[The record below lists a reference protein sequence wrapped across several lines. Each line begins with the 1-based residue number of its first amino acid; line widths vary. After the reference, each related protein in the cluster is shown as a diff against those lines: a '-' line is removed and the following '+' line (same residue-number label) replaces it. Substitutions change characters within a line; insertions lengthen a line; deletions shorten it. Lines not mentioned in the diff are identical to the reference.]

1 MDFKYISGDIETTQ
15 AWKHPDKDLLKS
27 WYSVFKETTG
37 FNKYEYYVGDSLF
50 KVDTTWDVDIFVIGE
65 VDDYE
70 ELKNLLRQAKIAGFE
85 HRQLIDIYWCSN
97 LFTWEEGFQ
106 PYFKLRTWKSVKK
119 VIDGVTK
126 LDKEYPYEEEVIPG
140 LYKIVNNTKPKSY
153 TYWQEMYDKGIYEN
167 TKRRLE
173 DVLN

>member
-27 WYSVFKETTG
+27 WYSVFKETPG

-50 KVDTTWDVDIFVIGE
+50 KVDTTWDVDIFVTGE
-65 VDDYE
+65 VGDYE

-97 LFTWEEGFQ
+97 LFTWEEGFK
-106 PYFKLRTWKSVKK
+106 PYSKLRTWKSQKK
-119 VIDGVTK
+119 YINGVVEV
-126 LDKEYPYEEEVIPG
+126 DKEYPYDEEVIPG
-140 LYKIVNNTKPKSY
+140 LFRVTNNIEPKSY
-153 TYWQEMYDKGIYEN
+153 PYWQSMYDKGIYEN
-167 TKRRLE
+167 NKRRLE